1 MLYCCCNM
9 VRNRC
14 NYFSFWAIFCF
25 FIPLTAQKI
34 KILWK
39 WKKHLEISLIYTSVP
54 KIMIICCTVPEIW
67 CVRCTY
73 FSFWA
78 TFCPF
83 THPTAQK
90 IKILQK
96 LKKHLNISSLY
107 IYVPKTMIR
116 WCKVPEIWCAT
127 DRQKKWHTEV
137 GDPPKK
143 RGLKVYPSKKWKPYN
158 WEVLALKES

>member
-1 MLYCCCNM
+1 MQLFFILGHFLLFYPPNSPKNQNFMKMKKTPRDIINLYRCTKNHDHMLYCSWDM
-9 VRNRC
+9 VRD
-14 NYFSFWAIFCF
+14 
-25 FIPLTAQKI
+25 
-34 KILWK
+34 
-39 WKKHLEISLIYTSVP
+39 
-54 KIMIICCTVPEIW
+54 
-67 CVRCTY
+67 RCTY

-96 LKKHLNISSLY
+96 LKKHLDISSFY